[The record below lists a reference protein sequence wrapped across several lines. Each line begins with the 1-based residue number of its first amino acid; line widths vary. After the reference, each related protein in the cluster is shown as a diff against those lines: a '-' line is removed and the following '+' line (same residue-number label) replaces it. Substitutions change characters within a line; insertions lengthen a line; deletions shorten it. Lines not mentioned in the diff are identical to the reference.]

1 MAHYTLSVTTAKI
14 YDLKINC
21 LALIIH
27 HTVTISVWGIEWN
40 VITDAS
46 ILERV
51 RKVCTIA
58 FFLLIAMR
66 LTLDSLTC

>member
-40 VITDAS
+40 VIINAS

-51 RKVCTIA
+51 RKVCTIVY
-58 FFLLIAMR
+58 FFLTISHE
-66 LTLDSLTC
+66 THSG

>member
-51 RKVCTIA
+51 RKSLHNRF
-58 FFLLIAMR
+58 FFLTISHE
-66 LTLDSLTC
+66 THSG